1 MTIENVMFV
10 LNSFLLRTTHLVLCL
25 TSFFPIIM
33 SVFVRPNVFN
43 QGCPSEHNCGTTH
56 WNLLDSP
63 VDTQLETNFF
73 LPPSLL
79 YNQYIPRKE
88 LGPKKVLSHGQMLF
102 TGSVL
107 SKTRAGNHRAVTMS
121 SLLQSLCHHTHKIIA
136 LPIPPSPHLKIF
148 LLRLQMFLESYKEC
162 MGFCSFNFHITL
174 KNYVLVAFLN
184 L

>member
-1 MTIENVMFV
+1 MTIENFMFV

-43 QGCPSEHNCGTTH
+43 QGCPNEHNCETTH

-63 VDTQLETNFF
+63 VDTQLETKFF

-88 LGPKKVLSHGQMLF
+88 LGPEKVLSHGQKLF

-107 SKTRAGNHRAVTMS
+107 SKTRAGNHSYYEFITS
-121 SLLQSLCHHTHKIIA
+121 EPLPSHTK
-136 LPIPPSPHLKIF
+136 
-148 LLRLQMFLESYKEC
+148 
-162 MGFCSFNFHITL
+162 
-174 KNYVLVAFLN
+174 
-184 L
+184 